1 MGCRLYETTGPGC
14 KLMPFQPSASLDQKI
29 SIKMYGKDDCSY
41 CFKAATALKMNNL
54 DYEYIDIEKDP
65 QAKQYVK
72 DEWTAK
78 GKSPTV
84 PLIEING
91 EHAGGYTEL
100 VAFLAETLY

>member
-1 MGCRLYETTGPGC
+1 MS
-14 KLMPFQPSASLDQKI
+14 FQPSAWADQQI
-29 SIKMYGKDDCSY
+29 SIKMYGKDNCSY
-41 CFKAATALKMNNL
+41 CLKATTTLEMNNM

-72 DEWTAK
+72 DQWTAR
-78 GKSPTV
+78 GMAPTV

>member
-1 MGCRLYETTGPGC
+1 MYEATDLGC
-14 KLMPFQPSASLDQKI
+14 KTMSFQPSTSTNQKI

-41 CFKAATALKMNNL
+41 CFKAKTALEMNNL

-65 QAKQYVK
+65 QAKQYII
-72 DEWTAK
+72 DQWTAK

-91 EHAGGYTEL
+91 EHAGGYNEL
-100 VAFLAETLY
+100 VRFLAETLY